1 MEKKDDNTIQPN
13 NDKKIEE
20 SNIKKP
26 KKRGRKP
33 KNLLNPNAPKKSIKK
48 EKKRKE
54 KIGNHDFGMVEKD
67 TSGISTEHLILHLKI
82 NTQDSKFKPNHQTEQ
97 DLLAY
102 TPELNEPLPY
112 EMLPSDS
119 YPCPL
124 VNPLEDDPSDNT
136 ESPKVLNSTKE
147 DKKMKNSIHSTKKNE
162 NNEEKENLDLEYTE
176 DGKRKWIS
184 ENTCSQVINK
194 NNYQNLSSFQQ
205 KSERVNKSA
214 TDVPVHHLPPITDIN
229 CWWCC
234 HSFTWNPFVLP
245 ISKENNKVY
254 RSIGCFCCP
263 ECCAAYIFESGKRAT
278 IKPIHSLASYLMD
291 GVGKPDLI
299 VDGYASPHGFALK
312 PSHAKMLQDADII
325 FWVGEDIENFLEKPL
340 KSIAKNA
347 EKIELMEIKKL
358 TKLKFRERNIFDEHD
373 DHGHDDHAKKDD
385 HDDHDHDKKGHKEDD
400 HDDHDH
406 DKKGHKEEGHD
417 DHGHGHEG
425 HAHGEFDPHIWLDPM
440 NAKII
445 LDEMAIHLIENDQKN
460 EKKYKENLKSAH
472 KDLDKLTKKIKSDL
486 NKDFKSVVFHDAY
499 QYFEKRF
506 GINILGAFTVNTD
519 VMPGAEQLAEIR
531 EVIEHDK
538 VSCIFSEPQ
547 FNPDI
552 IKAVAKDMNIATGVI
567 DPLGATLDPGKD
579 LYFDLINNMSKSFKG
594 C

>member
-1 MEKKDDNTIQPN
+1 MKT
-13 NDKKIEE
+13 
-20 SNIKKP
+20 IKKFP
-26 KKRGRKP
+26 
-33 KNLLNPNAPKKSIKK
+33 
-48 EKKRKE
+48 
-54 KIGNHDFGMVEKD
+54 
-67 TSGISTEHLILHLKI
+67 LILTILSFLTI
-82 NTQDSKFKPNHQTEQ
+82 F
-97 DLLAY
+97 
-102 TPELNEPLPY
+102 TP
-112 EMLPSDS
+112 
-119 YPCPL
+119 
-124 VNPLEDDPSDNT
+124 VNAEI
-136 ESPKVLNSTKE
+136 KV
-147 DKKMKNSIHSTKKNE
+147 
-162 NNEEKENLDLEYTE
+162 
-176 DGKRKWIS
+176 
-184 ENTCSQVINK
+184 V
-194 NNYQNLSSFQQ
+194 
-205 KSERVNKSA
+205 
-214 TDVPVHHLPPITDIN
+214 
-229 CWWCC
+229 
-234 HSFTWNPFVLP
+234 
-245 ISKENNKVY
+245 
-254 RSIGCFCCP
+254 
-263 ECCAAYIFESGKRAT
+263 AT

-373 DHGHDDHAKKDD
+373 DH
-385 HDDHDHDKKGHKEDD
+385 DHDKKGHKEDD
-400 HDDHDH
+400 
-406 DKKGHKEEGHD
+406 HD

-445 LDEMAIHLIENDQKN
+445 LDEMAKHLIENDQKN